1 MEVARIIFVAVA
13 CVAVWF
19 RIWEPFESVSVIGL
33 AGAIAGIFPILK
45 EAFEAVLE
53 RRMTMELSMTIAIGA
68 ALAIGEFFTG
78 LVIILFVLIA
88 EVLEKMTV
96 GRGRRAIKDLLDF
109 LPRAADVRVG
119 DIVVVK
125 PGSRI
130 PVDGEVVSGN
140 SFVDQSAIT
149 GESLPV
155 EKARGAHVYAGTINQ
170 SGALDVRATRIGR
183 DTAFG
188 KIIDAVEAAEK
199 TRAPIQKTAD
209 KLAGYLVYFALSC
222 AALTFIIT
230 RDLRSTISVIIV
242 AGACGIAAGTP
253 LAILGGIGRA
263 ARAGAIIKGGRYLE
277 ILSRVD
283 TVVLDK
289 TGTLTYGNPEVA
301 GVHTAAGITIDDVIG
316 TAAIAEKRSEHPV
329 AQAVLRKAAEA
340 SLSVMDPDH
349 FSYAPGKGL
358 ICSAAGEEIVVGN
371 RTLFEE
377 RRIDVNGFGTNG
389 IHASEILVARD
400 GRLLGVLEIAD
411 RLRPEAIQAVA
422 ELRRLGLRVI
432 LLTGDSES
440 IARAVAKELR
450 IDELEA
456 GLLPEQKVERV
467 QALIREGRKVVMVG
481 DGINDA
487 PALMH
492 ANVGVAM
499 GSGTDVARES
509 AQIMLIGNDLLKLVE
524 TLRIARRCH
533 RIIMTNFAGTLLVDG
548 VGVALAAFGLLN
560 PLFAAFIHV
569 SSELAFILNSARLL
583 PTSRPQW

>member
-1 MEVARIIFVAVA
+1 
-13 CVAVWF
+13 
-19 RIWEPFESVSVIGL
+19 
-33 AGAIAGIFPILK
+33 
-45 EAFEAVLE
+45 
-53 RRMTMELSMTIAIGA
+53 
-68 ALAIGEFFTG
+68 
-78 LVIILFVLIA
+78 
-88 EVLEKMTV
+88 
-96 GRGRRAIKDLLDF
+96 
-109 LPRAADVRVG
+109 
-119 DIVVVK
+119 
-125 PGSRI
+125 
-130 PVDGEVVSGN
+130 
-140 SFVDQSAIT
+140 
-149 GESLPV
+149 
-155 EKARGAHVYAGTINQ
+155 
-170 SGALDVRATRIGR
+170 
-183 DTAFG
+183 
-188 KIIDAVEAAEK
+188 
-199 TRAPIQKTAD
+199 
-209 KLAGYLVYFALSC
+209 
-222 AALTFIIT
+222 
-230 RDLRSTISVIIV
+230 
-242 AGACGIAAGTP
+242 
-253 LAILGGIGRA
+253 
-263 ARAGAIIKGGRYLE
+263 
-277 ILSRVD
+277 
-283 TVVLDK
+283 
-289 TGTLTYGNPEVA
+289 
-301 GVHTAAGITIDDVIG
+301 
-316 TAAIAEKRSEHPV
+316 
-329 AQAVLRKAAEA
+329 
-340 SLSVMDPDH
+340 
-349 FSYAPGKGL
+349 
-358 ICSAAGEEIVVGN
+358 
-371 RTLFEE
+371 

-389 IHASEILVARD
+389 NHASEILVARD